1 MKKLPRFFD
10 PTHFVFYI
18 HLAILHRP
26 TERPLVRRA
35 ARQQPD
41 GEQQETSMRQRV
53 PAFSRL
59 LAKFITSWA
68 LATVAPT
75 AYGQAQPQLPP
86 PQAPP
91 TAVAPITPEGAI
103 TSVLESGHTLEQN
116 GRWADALTKYEEA
129 LHENPEEPRLQARFD
144 VARLHYSLDQRYE
157 DRSFRDSLRTLTP
170 QQALDQYT
178 DLLSKIDA
186 HYYTDPPWQ
195 QMTQRG
201 ANALDIALANEN
213 FLRNQGVKVRGQQI
227 DQLRS
232 EVSALPGKYAIK
244 SARDASAVASQIA
257 HLIRQRVGVSET
269 ASFLEF
275 TSAAAGGLDHYSAFL
290 TADQLR
296 DIYSQIEGNFVGL
309 GVELKADQ
317 GALLI
322 VHVIPHSPAEQAG
335 IHEGDRIS
343 AVDGQ
348 QTKSLSTDEA
358 ASLLTGE
365 EGSMCKVTVTSP
377 GQAQREVTVR
387 RASVDVPSLENVKII
402 DPATGVAYVRI
413 PAFQKTTPADLENA
427 LWDLHKQGMRSLI
440 IDLRGNPG
448 GLLTASVEVA
458 DKFIADGGIV
468 STKGRSEP
476 ENFSY
481 RAHRPGT
488 WRVPLVVLIDGDS
501 ASASEIFAGA
511 IKDSGRGKIV
521 GARSY
526 GKGSVQ
532 GIFPLGK
539 NGAGARITTAKFFS
553 PLNHPIANVGVTPDI
568 DVRNMATVASSGQT
582 TANHYMVNFRPS
594 EGATASTTNGVTA
607 PAAAPASTPDKDRVL
622 DIAVGV
628 ARDMPPVQL

>member
-1 MKKLPRFFD
+1 M
-10 PTHFVFYI
+10 
-18 HLAILHRP
+18 RP
-26 TERPLVRRA
+26 
-35 ARQQPD
+35 Q
-41 GEQQETSMRQRV
+41 V
-53 PAFSRL
+53 PALSRL
-59 LAKFITSWA
+59 LAKFTTLCLCTGLASVAFSQNQQQPA
-68 LATVAPT
+68 LPVALPAAGAAET
-75 AYGQAQPQLPP
+75 AIAN
-86 PQAPP
+86 
-91 TAVAPITPEGAI
+91 T
-103 TSVLESGHTLEQN
+103 LETGHTLEQN
-116 GRWADALTKYEEA
+116 GKWADALTKYEEA
-129 LHENPEEPRLQARFD
+129 LHETPEEPRLQARFD

-170 QQALDQYT
+170 TQALDQYT
-178 DLLSKIDA
+178 DLLSKIEA

-195 QMTQRG
+195 TMTQRG
-201 ANALDIALANEN
+201 ASAMDIALANEN
-213 FLRNQGVKVRGQQI
+213 FLRNQGVRVRGQQI
-227 DQLRS
+227 EQLRN
-232 EVSALPGKYAIK
+232 EVVALPGKYAIK
-244 SARDASAVASQIA
+244 SGKDASAVASQIA
-257 HLIRQRVGVSET
+257 HLIRTRVGISET
-269 ASFLEF
+269 ATLLEF

-322 VHVIPHSPAEQAG
+322 VHVIPHSPAEQSG
-335 IHEGDRIS
+335 IHEGDRIT

-365 EGSMCKVTVTSP
+365 EGSTCRVTVASL
-377 GQAQREVTVR
+377 GQAPHDISVR
-387 RASVDVPSLENVKII
+387 RASVDVPSLEGVKII
-402 DPATGVAYVRI
+402 DPVKGVAYIRI
-413 PAFQKTTPADLENA
+413 PAFQKTTPTDLENA
-427 LWDLHKQGMRSLI
+427 LWDLQKQGMQSLVL
-440 IDLRGNPG
+440 DLRGNPG

-458 DKFIADGGIV
+458 DKFIADGPIV
-468 STKGRSEP
+468 STRGRSEP

-521 GARSY
+521 GTRSY

-539 NGAGARITTAKFFS
+539 NGAGARLTTAKFFS
-553 PLNHPIANVGVTPDI
+553 PNNHPIANVGVSPDI
-568 DVRNMATVASSGQT
+568 DVRNLANVASDGSA
-582 TANHYMVNFRPS
+582 TANHYLVNFRPS

-607 PAAAPASTPDKDRVL
+607 PAATPASTPDKDRVL

-628 ARDMPPVQL
+628 AREMPPVQL